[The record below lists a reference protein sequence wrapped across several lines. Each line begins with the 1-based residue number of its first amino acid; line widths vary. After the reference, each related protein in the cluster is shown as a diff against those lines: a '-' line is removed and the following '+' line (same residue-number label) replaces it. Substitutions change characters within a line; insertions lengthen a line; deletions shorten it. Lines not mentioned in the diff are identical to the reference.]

1 MDAFLGYNQIQ
12 MDKFIIKSIKWTTS
26 SQEDE
31 MLVHKV
37 DEFII
42 NKNKMDDFV
51 RSIKWTTSSHENEK
65 LVSP

>member
-1 MDAFLGYNQIQ
+1 M
-12 MDKFIIKSIKWTTS
+12 TS

-31 MLVHKV
+31 ILVHKV
-37 DEFII
+37 DEFTI